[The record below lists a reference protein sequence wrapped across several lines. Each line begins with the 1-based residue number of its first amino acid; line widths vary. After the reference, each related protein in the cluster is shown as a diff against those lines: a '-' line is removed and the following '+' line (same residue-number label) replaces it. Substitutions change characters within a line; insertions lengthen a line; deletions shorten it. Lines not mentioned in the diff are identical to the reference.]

1 MHEAIRE
8 WAASTM
14 KKEYIDAGV
23 YDENQTWAQMYCNK
37 QGIEVKVQNF
47 DLKDQ
52 FIEQGQVD
60 ELRNRYGLE
69 SHQITNEIL
78 NRMKD
83 GKKDE

>member
-1 MHEAIRE
+1 MNYRRI
-8 WAASTM
+8 
-14 KKEYIDAGV
+14 
-23 YDENQTWAQMYCNK
+23 Q
-37 QGIEVKVQNF
+37 EVKVQNF